1 MAQIP
6 KKPIFYK
13 KEGPFFPFKFP
24 TSKLTARGARPVG
37 PTRGVGPGPMPAAVE
52 TFLLAA
58 AIVLSRAQLERLSV
72 GKLYVELL

>member
-1 MAQIP
+1 
-6 KKPIFYK
+6 
-13 KEGPFFPFKFP
+13 
-24 TSKLTARGARPVG
+24 
-37 PTRGVGPGPMPAAVE
+37 MPAAVE